1 MNAPLLPALPG
12 YENPEL
18 IAHGTTALVFRAIQT
33 TLNRAVAIKVITV
46 DTGSIPVNA
55 ARELAT
61 TVALSSQP
69 HIVSIIDTGVTD
81 DDRPYI
87 VMEYCEGG
95 SYAGILRQ
103 NGPLPLDDVIEV
115 GVKIGEA
122 LHAAHQAGIVHR
134 DVKPSN
140 ILRSRF
146 GPALTDFGIARAPDE
161 LGNTLTRE
169 LMTPHHASPE
179 ALLHQ
184 AQSGISDVYSLAST
198 MWTLLV
204 GHPPFVDPRN
214 PTMDMYAFRDRVL
227 HDELPPMSRD
237 GVPQWLVAELRKA
250 MSKLPAARHASAL
263 DFAQS
268 LRRGSLGLD
277 PSARS
282 PVPRVEPASPSPPAS
297 SRLVDAANAA
307 GSPTF
312 GQPSALGQPST
323 FVPPTPS
330 PVPTPY
336 VPPSVRAA
344 VGSAPVTPPVTP
356 SERPEHGR
364 SEPGR
369 SEPGRSE
376 PGASESAPQP
386 TPGPTGPG
394 PWGSAPVRHGD
405 GADLGPRPS
414 EPRESGGS
422 TTGGSTG
429 RSANPMRAP
438 VIPPLPAGPARPR
451 TGPSTRSAAAYAGPT
466 QTPAPAPATPSTT
479 APTAATP
486 STTAPTSAPRPAPEA
501 PPSPRPGAD
510 PGPKP
515 ATAPGPGPRP
525 TSWPGP
531 TNALAS
537 PASPAAADEADEFV
551 GGWPPPPP
559 GVPGSR
565 GRNEGGWLGSQAAP
579 TRARPAPERPEALVA
594 PPGSRG
600 SLLVVLVVLAVM
612 AIVGAGILLAVNKG
626 RTGIPAGAEGPDTAS
641 PQATKFITATKQDA
655 PRNVRI
661 VDQRGT
667 TLTVTWTD
675 PSNGTV
681 SFVVNG
687 KGPNDERLD
696 PKYLDRGMTSVTF
709 VGLSP
714 AKNYCFL
721 VAAVYSSDHIA
732 VADETCTKR

>member
-12 YENPEL
+12 YANPEL

-33 TLNRAVAIKVITV
+33 TLNRPVAIKVITI

-103 NGPLPLDDVIEV
+103 NGPLPVEDVLEV

-122 LHAAHQAGIVHR
+122 LHAAHQVGIVHR

-161 LGNTLTRE
+161 LGTTLTRE

-204 GHPPFVDPRN
+204 GHPPFVEPRN

-227 HDELPPMSRD
+227 HDELPPMPRD
-237 GVPQWLVAELRKA
+237 DVPPWLVAELHKA
-250 MSKLPAARHASAL
+250 MSKLPVARHRSAL
-263 DFAQS
+263 DFAES

-277 PSARS
+277 PSAGAAMA
-282 PVPRVEPASPSPPAS
+282 PATAPRIEPASPSAPPAS
-297 SRLVDAANAA
+297 RLVNAANSV
-307 GSPTF
+307 GSLSL

-323 FVPPTPS
+323 FVPPPAPS
-330 PVPTPY
+330 VPTPY
-336 VPPSVRAA
+336 VAPAATGSDPGAAPSLVPIPADPPAA
-344 VGSAPVTPPVTP
+344 PVAASPAPGPWASAPNPAPT
-356 SERPEHGR
+356 R
-364 SEPGR
+364 SEPDALGR
-369 SEPGRSE
+369 S
-376 PGASESAPQP
+376 
-386 TPGPTGPG
+386 
-394 PWGSAPVRHGD
+394 
-405 GADLGPRPS
+405 L
-414 EPRESGGS
+414 EPRESGGAITGGS
-422 TTGGSTG
+422 TGGSTG

-438 VIPPLPAGPARPR
+438 VIPPLPASPAVRP
-451 TGPSTRSAAAYAGPT
+451 AE
-466 QTPAPAPATPSTT
+466 
-479 APTAATP
+479 
-486 STTAPTSAPRPAPEA
+486 PRPL
-501 PPSPRPGAD
+501 
-510 PGPKP
+510 
-515 ATAPGPGPRP
+515 GPGPPIGPPRP
-525 TSWPGP
+525 PASWPGP
-531 TNALAS
+531 TSALATP
-537 PASPAAADEADEFV
+537 PAPVPVPLPSTPEPVMV
-551 GGWPPPPP
+551 GGRPSPPPEAAGSTGTP
-559 GVPGSR
+559 GR
-565 GRNEGGWLGSQAAP
+565 DEGGWLGSP
-579 TRARPAPERPEALVA
+579 PAPPAPRPRPTPPARLDSPTLVA
-594 PPGSRG
+594 PPRSRG
-600 SLLVVLVVLAVM
+600 TLLAVLIVLAVM
-612 AIVGAGILLAVNKG
+612 AIAAAGILLVVSKG
-626 RTGIPAGAEGPDTAS
+626 RGGSIPPDAATQTPS
-641 PQATKFITATKQDA
+641 PQATRFITASKEDA
-655 PRNVRI
+655 PKNVRI
-661 VDQRGT
+661 VDQRGR

-687 KGPNDERLD
+687 KGPNNEKVD
-696 PKYLDRGMTSVTF
+696 PKYLDRGTTSATF

-714 AKNYCFL
+714 TNNYCFL
-721 VAAVYSSDHIA
+721 VAAVYSTSHVA
-732 VADETCTKR
+732 VADEICTKR